1 MAVQAVG
8 GYLNTT
14 ILIVQGL
21 LLVPLYLRSSAPTPT
36 GSGSPRGVLGLLNV
50 MNIGLGSV
58 LVQRVAS
65 AYGRLSAAPVQLH

>member
-21 LLVPLYLRSSAPTPT
+21 LLVPLYLRFLGPHDYGLWLA
-36 GSGSPRGVLGLLNV
+36 SGGCSGF
-50 MNIGLGSV
+50 
-58 LVQRVAS
+58 
-65 AYGRLSAAPVQLH
+65 